1 MFCTAEIKKNKVNTV
16 DCRSSLE
23 KIDSVNTTV
32 LSLENVNMKN
42 NVHKRITET
51 AKIEKNN
58 N

>member
-1 MFCTAEIKKNKVNTV
+1 MYCRDKKNKVNTV

-23 KIDSVNTTV
+23 KIDSVNTPV